1 MSCRTYALLRAGVSK
16 VINRGDSN
24 TMFKIVPETTQDFA
38 NRITC
43 FNIPGSSDAPITA
56 QSLLPNA
63 SFYTVMIKMKIFC
76 HVSCHALDTF
86 LLFTSSMWKT

>member
-1 MSCRTYALLRAGVSK
+1 MSK

-43 FNIPGSSDAPITA
+43 FNIPGSSDAPIAA

-63 SFYTVMIKMKIFC
+63 SLYTVWFKFYKKGEIFLHFFVC
-76 HVSCHALDTF
+76 
-86 LLFTSSMWKT
+86 